1 MTINTA
7 TAAADNQKSYPYMVV
22 QGGWPA
28 GKDTFVADPMQ
39 NRILAALPGAQL
51 DRLLPQLECVK
62 MTAGEVVDEYGRHA
76 EYVYFPVTSIV
87 SLRYDMEDG
96 ASAEVAIVGKEGM
109 VGVGHFMAGET
120 LPGLSIIQAT
130 GYGFR
135 LPSRAL
141 REQFERSKALQHAL
155 LCYTQALIIEIAQNA
170 VCNRLHSI
178 SRQLCRCLLL
188 TLDRSAT
195 DEMVLTHEM
204 IASSLGVRRE
214 CVTVAAGKLRKEGL
228 IDYRR
233 GHITVLDR
241 EGLEERS
248 CECYR
253 VVKRAFDH
261 LLPEAGEGDVAEEH
275 HAVTGTGHRHFH
287 VPHRL
292 MRAGHLRAMK

>member
-1 MTINTA
+1 MTTNTA
-7 TAAADNQKSYPYMVV
+7 TAPPPNQKASYPYMVV

-28 GKDTFVADPMQ
+28 GKDAAADPLQ
-39 NRILAALPGAQL
+39 NRILAALPKAQL
-51 DRLLPQLECVK
+51 DRLLPSLECVR
-62 MTAGEVVDEYGRHA
+62 MAAGDVIDEYGTHA

-120 LPGLSIIQAT
+120 MPGLAIVQAE
-130 GYGFR
+130 GFGFR
-135 LPSRAL
+135 LSARTL
-141 REQFERSKALQHAL
+141 REQFERSSALQHAL
-155 LCYTQALIIEIAQNA
+155 LCYTQALIVEIAQNA

-188 TLDRSAT
+188 TLDRSPT

-233 GHITVLDR
+233 GHITVIDR

-248 CECYR
+248 CECYG

-261 LLPEAGEGDVAEEH
+261 LLPDAGERMSGEQAAPGAGRH
-275 HAVTGTGHRHFH
+275 HFH
-287 VPHRL
+287 VPHQML
-292 MRAGHLRAMK
+292 RAGHLRAMK

>member
-1 MTINTA
+1 MQMTTTISTA
-7 TAAADNQKSYPYMVV
+7 SPTNSKSSYPYMVV
-22 QGGWPA
+22 QGGWSA
-28 GKDTFVADPMQ
+28 GKDAFVADPLH
-39 NRILAALPGAQL
+39 NRILGGLPKAQL
-51 DRLLPQLECVK
+51 ERLLPNLECVR
-62 MTAGEVVDEYGRHA
+62 MMAGDVIDEYGTHG

-109 VGVGHFMAGET
+109 IGVGHFMAGET
-120 LPGLSIIQAT
+120 LPGLAIIQAS

-135 LPSRAL
+135 LASRAL
-141 REQFERSKALQHAL
+141 REQFERSSALQHAL
-155 LCYTQALIIEIAQNA
+155 LCYTQALIVEIAQNA

-178 SRQLCRCLLL
+178 SRQLCRCLLT
-188 TLDRSAT
+188 TLDRSPT

-233 GHITVLDR
+233 GHITVIDR
-241 EGLEERS
+241 EGLDERS
-248 CECYR
+248 CECYA

-261 LLPEAGEGDVAEEH
+261 LLPEAGDHDVTEH
-275 HAVTGTGHRHFH
+275 AGAGHRQFH
-287 VPHRL
+287 VPHRML
-292 MRAGHLRAMK
+292 RAGQLRAMK

>member
-1 MTINTA
+1 
-7 TAAADNQKSYPYMVV
+7 MVV
-22 QGGWPA
+22 QGGWLT
-28 GKDTFVADPMQ
+28 GKDVFVADPLQ
-39 NRILAALPGAQL
+39 NRILAILPKSQL
-51 DRLLPQLECVK
+51 ERLLPHLECVR
-62 MTAGEVVDEYGRHA
+62 MAAGEVIDEYGTHA
-76 EYVYFPVTSIV
+76 EYVYFPVTAIV

-96 ASAEVAIVGKEGM
+96 ASAEVAVVGKEGM

-120 LPGLSIIQAT
+120 LPGLAIVQAA

-135 LPSRAL
+135 LSSRAL
-141 REQFERSKALQHAL
+141 REQFERSSALQHAL
-155 LCYTQALIIEIAQNA
+155 LCYTQALIVEIAQNA

-188 TLDRSAT
+188 TLDRSST

-233 GHITVLDR
+233 GHITVIDR

-248 CECYR
+248 CECYT

-261 LLPEAGEGDVAEEH
+261 LLPESGDHDLPGEHAAPGAGHG
-275 HAVTGTGHRHFH
+275 HFH
-287 VPHRL
+287 VPHRML
-292 MRAGHLRAMK
+292 RAGHLRAMK